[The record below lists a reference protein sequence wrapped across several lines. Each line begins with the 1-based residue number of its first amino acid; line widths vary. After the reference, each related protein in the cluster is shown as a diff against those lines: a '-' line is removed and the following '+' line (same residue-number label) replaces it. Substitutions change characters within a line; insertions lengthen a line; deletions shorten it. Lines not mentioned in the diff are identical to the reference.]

1 MLLRVFSAESC
12 SQNFAE
18 GYLRMG
24 THFMEGG
31 YLKTAMPTYEKDNP
45 CPEAFTGSL

>member
-1 MLLRVFSAESC
+1 MHSQRIFDVLRVVSAESC

-18 GYLRMG
+18 GYPRMG

-31 YLKTAMPTYEKDNP
+31 YL
-45 CPEAFTGSL
+45 